1 MIASVLAAEVTG
13 AIREFG
19 ADIDTHGRALGTSV
33 RNLVAPA
40 GVGRPSRLGSAG
52 ASTGPGTVDASSDW
66 VIVDKSLT
74 RC

>member
-1 MIASVLAAEVTG
+1 
-13 AIREFG
+13 
-19 ADIDTHGRALGTSV
+19 
-33 RNLVAPA
+33 VAPA

-52 ASTGPGTVDASSDW
+52 TSTGPGTVDASSDW